1 MQRASATRL
10 RVVLDTNVVAGH
22 LLAEDGSCTEVIRH
36 VKDAGH
42 RLVVCEKLLREYRG
56 VIAGGYEQLYSIVDV
71 LLFHRLLSLEQ
82 VEKRENP
89 VVRICFGPEED
100 RFHLQ
105 LAIDAKAKYHVTKD
119 RGVLDTR
126 DDMRAYGVHVVGPK
140 AYLGQCP

>member
-1 MQRASATRL
+1 MQYIRADRL

-22 LLAEDGSCTEVIRH
+22 ILAEDGSCTEVLRH
-36 VKDAGH
+36 LKDAGH
-42 RLVVCEKLLREYRG
+42 KVVVCEKLLREYRG
-56 VIAGGYEQLYSIVDV
+56 VIAQGNRQLYSIVDV
-71 LLFHRLLSLEQ
+71 FLFQRLLSLHQ

-89 VVRICFGPEED
+89 VIRICFGPEED

-126 DDMRAYGVHVVGPK
+126 DDMRAYGVHVVRPK
-140 AYLGQCP
+140 AYLGRCP